1 MTKRIS
7 KHIINKEDVEFL
19 LNVKEEDVTL
29 SFIMEQFGEFNG
41 KSRFRP
47 YDTITIPKGYYGN
60 DKKKNKNEFRT
71 TVGRWIYNKYFIE
84 RDLLDVFGY
93 VNKPIT
99 KKEFGKMNKK
109 LSYALLE
116 EDISLEQLK
125 RYLMK
130 TQKIMPYVSILAGH
144 MTSVMCESNEKIAS
158 LKKKLLKENAE
169 GIKNKDAY
177 VADKIDR
184 ELLKAAREI
193 LQDDESM
200 DYYNSIGSF
209 DNNYKNMYVMKGA
222 TKDPD
227 PNKGYNIATSN
238 YMEGIKKEDYSVYAN
253 SLTEG
258 PYSRAVKTKD
268 GGYWEKLF
276 KSAFQHIVLDKEGS
290 DCGTDKYI
298 TVNLTDD
305 NIDDYMYSYIIE
317 GKNLIELNSKNRNK
331 YVNKTV
337 KFRFASMCKSKT
349 GICNKCAGNL
359 FYKLGIKN
367 IGMATP
373 TLAST
378 LKNMS
383 MSAFHDST
391 IKFHEIDVSEAFGIE

>member
-1 MTKRIS
+1 
-7 KHIINKEDVEFL
+7 
-19 LNVKEEDVTL
+19 
-29 SFIMEQFGEFNG
+29 
-41 KSRFRP
+41 
-47 YDTITIPKGYYGN
+47 
-60 DKKKNKNEFRT
+60 
-71 TVGRWIYNKYFIE
+71 
-84 RDLLDVFGY
+84 
-93 VNKPIT
+93 
-99 KKEFGKMNKK
+99 
-109 LSYALLE
+109 
-116 EDISLEQLK
+116 
-125 RYLMK
+125 
-130 TQKIMPYVSILAGH
+130 
-144 MTSVMCESNEKIAS
+144 
-158 LKKKLLKENAE
+158 
-169 GIKNKDAY
+169 
-177 VADKIDR
+177 
-184 ELLKAAREI
+184 
-193 LQDDESM
+193 M